1 MMRKRGVMQRIS
13 VELKNINKN
22 LKESI
27 GCSEV
32 EASRR
37 VAVFVKN
44 NGIITSAGLK
54 KRGEVFGKL

>member
-1 MMRKRGVMQRIS
+1 MKRGVMQRIS
-13 VELKNINKN
+13 VELKSINKN
-22 LKESI
+22 LKERV

-44 NGIITSAGLK
+44 NGVITSKGLVK
-54 KRGEVFGKL
+54 KNKGLLGKL

>member
-1 MMRKRGVMQRIS
+1 MQRIS
-13 VELKNINKN
+13 VELKSINKN
-22 LKESI
+22 LKERV

-44 NGIITSAGLK
+44 NGVITSKGLVK
-54 KRGEVFGKL
+54 KNKGLLGKL